1 MDKTPNPTILLVGQ
15 TTISCQEIRKALR
28 KAKLEHKIIKTAGLE
43 KVRALLKKEKG
54 ITVVLCC
61 EKDLLDGTTWREVL
75 EHALTTEFRPSVIVC
90 SRLADER
97 LWAEALNLGAYDVLR
112 SEPLVHDELVRVIGS
127 AHRFCPQNGVS
138 RGKTKSAWP
147 TS

>member
-1 MDKTPNPTILLVGQ
+1 MDNRIKMLLVGQ

-28 KAKLEHKIIKTAGLE
+28 KGKLKHKIVKTAGLE
-43 KVRALLKKEKG
+43 KVKALLKREKG

-61 EKDLLDGTTWREVL
+61 EQDLRDGTTWREVL
-75 EHALTTEFRPSVIVC
+75 EHAKTTESRPSVIVC

-97 LWAEALNLGAYDVLR
+97 LWAEALNLGAHDVLR
-112 SEPLVHDELVRVIGS
+112 SEPVVHDELARVIGS

-138 RGKTKSAWP
+138 RSKTKSAWP
-147 TS
+147 TP